1 MIKIAKVVTTIGIK
15 DEIKLISFSNI
26 SDLFEMLSEVI
37 IGDVKYKIEYVKYV
51 KNCVIL
57 KLAGMENPEDA
68 RAILVG
74 KDVYVNDDDMPELE
88 DDSYYVKDMIG
99 LKVYEDSGEYIG
111 EIKSVF
117 FTPANDVYE
126 IESEDGKTVLIPAVK
141 EFVENIDMPNEKMTV
156 KLIEGM
162 IE

>member
-1 MIKIAKVVTTIGIK
+1 MIKIAKVVTTRGIK
-15 DEIKLISFSNI
+15 GEIKLVSFSNI
-26 SDLFEMLSEVI
+26 SDLFESLTEVI
-37 IGDVKYKIEYVKYV
+37 IADTSYKIEHVKYV

-57 KLAGMENPEDA
+57 KLNGIENPEDA

-74 KDVYVNDDDMPELE
+74 KDVYVRDEEMPELE

-99 LKVYEDSGEYIG
+99 VQVYDESEGYIG
-111 EIKSVF
+111 NIKSVF

-126 IESEDGKTVLIPAVK
+126 IETEDGKTVLIPAVK
-141 EFVENIDMPNEKMTV
+141 EFIENIDMANKKMNV

-162 IE
+162 I

>member
-1 MIKIAKVVTTIGIK
+1 MIKIAKVVTTRGIK
-15 DEIKLISFSNI
+15 GEIKLISFSNI
-26 SDLFEMLSEVI
+26 SDLFESLTDVI
-37 IGDVKYKIEYVKYV
+37 IGEVEYRIEHVKYV

-57 KLAGMENPEDA
+57 KLAGIENPEDA

-74 KDVYVNDDDMPELE
+74 KDVFAREEDMPELE

-99 LKVYEDSGEYIG
+99 IKVYDDSDEYIG
-111 EIKSVF
+111 KIKSIF

-126 IESEDGKTVLIPAVK
+126 IEQEDGKTVLIPAVK
-141 EFVENIDMPNEKMTV
+141 EFVENIDMPNKKITV

-162 IE
+162 I

>member
-1 MIKIAKVVTTIGIK
+1 MIKIAKVVTTRGIK
-15 DEIKLISFSNI
+15 GEIKLVSFSNI

-37 IGDVKYKIEYVKYV
+37 IADTSYKIEHVKYV

-57 KLAGMENPEDA
+57 KLSGIENPEDA

-74 KDVYVNDDDMPELE
+74 KDVFARDEDMPALE

-99 LKVYEDSGEYIG
+99 IKVYDESEGYIG
-111 EIKSVF
+111 RIKSIF

-126 IESEDGKTVLIPAVK
+126 IEQEDGKTVLIPAVK
-141 EFVENIDMPNEKMTV
+141 EFIENIDMANKKMNV
-156 KLIEGM
+156 NLIEGM
-162 IE
+162 I

>member
-1 MIKIAKVVTTIGIK
+1 MIKIAKVVTTRGIK
-15 DEIKLISFSNI
+15 GEIKLVSFSNI
-26 SDLFEMLSEVI
+26 SDLFESLTEVI
-37 IGDVKYKIEYVKYV
+37 IADTSYKIEHVKYV

-57 KLAGMENPEDA
+57 KLSGIENPEDA

-74 KDVYVNDDDMPELE
+74 KDVYVRGEDMPELE

-99 LKVYEDSGEYIG
+99 VQVYDESEGYIG
-111 EIKSVF
+111 KIKSVF

-126 IESEDGKTVLIPAVK
+126 IETEDGKTVLIPAVK
-141 EFVENIDMPNEKMTV
+141 EFIENIDMANKKMNV

-162 IE
+162 I